1 MFPSRIPLLAVLLTG
16 TTLPLAAML
25 AAPAQAQT
33 QNARQYRL
41 SIPAQPLPRALE
53 ALSRQT
59 GVQLFY
65 GGEAAYRLT
74 SNPLSGSYSVDQA
87 LARMLAGTGASA
99 RRVGENGITIS
110 VTGADATPAAAEGS
124 VVLDTVVLTA
134 GAATE
139 GSGSYT
145 SGVASI
151 TRGADSLK
159 EVPQSVTVL
168 TRQTLDDQNLTTMEQ
183 AMSRTPGIVAN
194 RESTSAPNFY
204 ARGFKINNYQID
216 GLGTAY
222 ESSFRPDFDMA
233 IYDRVEVLRG
243 AEGLFSG
250 AGEPGGSVNLAR
262 KRPTSQFQSGVA
274 LSYGSWNNRRIE
286 ADISGP
292 LTRDGALRGRLVG
305 AWQKRDFFYAPAH
318 QDKQVLYGVLEYDLT
333 PDTTISAG
341 ISQQRQKGNTWFMGL
356 PTWDDFRLLDIDR
369 GRALNTDWAYANR
382 KITDVFASVEHRLG
396 ADWTLKFSAM
406 RQKFDSDTLRIN
418 PTGPISRETGTF
430 ADVFSR
436 FEETGN
442 HSKAADLNLE
452 SRFNLW
458 GREHKLLVGADW
470 RKSDAHQ
477 NMYVLSEVH
486 APDTIGLDDFDQ
498 LNGARP
504 DVLFP
509 WFTFPAYG
517 ATQKG
522 LYGRLQ
528 IEATDRLH
536 IIVGGRY
543 GNYDYSS
550 LNDYYDSET
559 GALLSSSKTGF
570 KDTGIFTP
578 YAAAIYDL
586 SPDVSLYAS
595 LTEIYKPKANY
606 LSGPP
611 GRARPLDPI
620 TGRNYEL
627 GAKASLLGG
636 ALNASAALYR
646 IERKGEAVL
655 DPAWPDSDNSG
666 LSCCYVAQG
675 RIISEGLDLELSGE
689 IAPDWQL
696 FAGYTW
702 NHNKNTRDDVVFSAL
717 TPRHMLK
724 LWTEYTLP
732 GDWSKWSLGAGVTV
746 KSAQASTGTA
756 RIAGTTQAYDI
767 RQGGYAVWD
776 AHVGYRIDDRWQ
788 MDLNVNNLFDKDYY
802 AALGTPTG
810 GNWYGE
816 PRNATLTLRGRF

>member
-1 MFPSRIPLLAVLLTG
+1 VRENDQRADTTTVYTYTNGNITGKKVYKYTLGNVGEEIKSTSYGYSNSEWRDLLTSFNG
-16 TTLPLAAML
+16 
-25 AAPAQAQT
+25 QAVT
-33 QNARQYRL
+33 YDE
-41 SIPAQPLPRALE
+41 I
-53 ALSRQT
+53 
-59 GVQLFY
+59 G
-65 GGEAAYRLT
+65 
-74 SNPLSGSYSVDQA
+74 NPLTFGSKSFEWCGRQLERITDGDNTYVYAYNTDGDRVSKTVNGVKTEYFYNGSI
-87 LARMLAGTGASA
+87 LAGQKTGDETLIFMYDNNGDAFGFIYN
-99 RRVGENGITIS
+99 GEEYYYIKNVQNDIVAIADKNG
-110 VTGADATPAAAEGS
+110 D
-124 VVLDTVVLTA
+124 
-134 GAATE
+134 
-139 GSGSYT
+139 
-145 SGVASI
+145 
-151 TRGADSLK
+151 
-159 EVPQSVTVL
+159 
-168 TRQTLDDQNLTTMEQ
+168 
-183 AMSRTPGIVAN
+183 IVAN
-194 RESTSAPNFY
+194 YYYDAWGNVT
-204 ARGFKINNYQID
+204 QI
-216 GLGTAY
+216 T
-222 ESSFRPDFDMA
+222 
-233 IYDRVEVLRG
+233 
-243 AEGLFSG
+243 
-250 AGEPGGSVNLAR
+250 
-262 KRPTSQFQSGVA
+262 
-274 LSYGSWNNRRIE
+274 
-286 ADISGP
+286 
-292 LTRDGALRGRLVG
+292 
-305 AWQKRDFFYAPAH
+305 
-318 QDKQVLYGVLEYDLT
+318 
-333 PDTTISAG
+333 
-341 ISQQRQKGNTWFMGL
+341 GNT
-356 PTWDDFRLLDIDR
+356 
-369 GRALNTDWAYANR
+369 ALAQTNP
-382 KITDVFASVEHRLG
+382 
-396 ADWTLKFSAM
+396 
-406 RQKFDSDTLRIN
+406 LRYR
-418 PTGPISRETGTF
+418 S
-430 ADVFSR
+430 
-436 FEETGN
+436 
-442 HSKAADLNLE
+442 
-452 SRFNLW
+452 
-458 GREHKLLVGADW
+458 
-470 RKSDAHQ
+470 
-477 NMYVLSEVH
+477 Y
-486 APDTIGLDDFDQ
+486 
-498 LNGARP
+498 
-504 DVLFP
+504 
-509 WFTFPAYG
+509 
-517 ATQKG
+517 
-522 LYGRLQ
+522 
-528 IEATDRLH
+528 
-536 IIVGGRY
+536 
-543 GNYDYSS
+543 
-550 LNDYYDSET
+550 YYDSET

-595 LTEIYKPKANY
+595 LTEIYKPQANY